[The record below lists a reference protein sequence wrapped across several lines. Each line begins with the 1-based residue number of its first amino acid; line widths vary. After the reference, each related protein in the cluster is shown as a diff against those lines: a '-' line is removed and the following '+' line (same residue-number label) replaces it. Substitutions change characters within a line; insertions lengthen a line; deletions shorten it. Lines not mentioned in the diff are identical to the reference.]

1 MSDWEGEEFEP
12 AKGVAAISVQAWSDE
27 ETPQNT
33 ARRGGGDGEGGGGED
48 VHCVRMKI
56 PSSCDRDVVIS
67 FLDNLDLR
75 AFTTMASVR
84 ELRDYLLT
92 AFNELVT
99 SERDALLLRDRGE
112 REKQSRLNRES
123 TAKSKRVLAEI
134 NKMLNQSEAGQSQ
147 VKNMFRQLHDMRVN
161 EQPQLNDN
169 FDEFMVPRSRPSRE
183 RQRSSRWRG
192 SVTTSSEETEKI
204 RQIKDLYMASL
215 ALYSANEETVIR
227 NELSSE
233 DEIEAEEA
241 GAVAAATAAEPFLA
255 TLGAEKFP
263 HWLSENFMQM
273 HTIRLV
279 NMGVTKELHSRRAW
293 PDEGHALPPAWLD
306 DRRPRLLGFSF
317 LAESSELMELPAV
330 EHGMGYTSI
339 PAGSLATNVAREQQ
353 SQNRD
358 TTDIAYFSR
367 YGSCDQDDGARIALS
382 STPITP
388 NIDYGLA
395 FHPTSSSLQPDEENT
410 PMMTGSGSARS
421 LPAEVA
427 LVDVDSGNQQSMGMS
442 PAAED
447 VVSTVARSRPGV
459 TPFRPLLPVID
470 EEHRLSMLQRLL
482 KKSFHPPPD
491 SVETTE
497 AVSLE
502 AIAGCPPEAS
512 AGGPLEAIAEDTT
525 GAAVAV
531 GTAPIT
537 PPHTPRR
544 DWSSIFRPRDQIPSY
559 VETRNVFAPRNRRP
573 RRQRKPETPPGD
585 RLDEQPR
592 LNHEITTNFMA
603 NLLQRATEMVRAPLQ
618 LVIQSP
624 STTGSPTAPDSDGVR
639 PHMEVLE
646 EPMQAEP
653 PLQPAISRFA
663 LNAEATDFPP
673 ALLEPSMPEILPNI
687 SENEIT
693 NMDVTDARQVAVP
706 MQITN
711 ENRQPA
717 NSLADLSVN
726 AIVTDVQILP
736 PWNMDTGSLVLP
748 AIDPTRESAG
758 LPAIEQAGKSAE
770 NLAIYQAGRS
780 TEFPAMGHAE
790 GSAVQSAKNAVVSV
804 SSLQRTETTAI
815 RRNRQHMEDMAY
827 IAQHTDMLRVMLDH
841 QKYLSDQQHPGE
853 AIRPSFGL
861 SQQYRALIAV
871 ETYDPHIILNM
882 PISKVELVHGLL
894 EALIMLPRVD
904 LQNAPFIK
912 NRINAA
918 RAFRFLLD
926 LQATGIVKLSD
937 NGRFCWLL

>member
-33 ARRGGGDGEGGGGED
+33 ARRGGGGED
-48 VHCVRMKI
+48 VNCVRMKI

-112 REKQSRLNRES
+112 REKLSRLNRES

-204 RQIKDLYMASL
+204 RQIKDLYMASI

-233 DEIEAEEA
+233 DETEAEEA

-255 TLGAEKFP
+255 TLSAEKFP

-279 NMGVTKELHSRRAW
+279 NMGVTKELHCRRAW
-293 PDEGHALPPAWLD
+293 PDDGHALPPAWRD
-306 DRRPRLLGFSF
+306 DRQPRLLGFSF
-317 LAESSELMELPAV
+317 LAESSELPAV

-339 PAGSLATNVAREQQ
+339 PAGSLANNVAREQQ

-367 YGSCDQDDGARIALS
+367 YGSCEQDDGARIALS

-427 LVDVDSGNQQSMGMS
+427 LVDVDSGNQQSMVMS

-470 EEHRLSMLQRLL
+470 EERRFSMLPRLL
-482 KKSFHPPPD
+482 KKSFDPPPD
-491 SVETTE
+491 SVATTE

-502 AIAGCPPEAS
+502 AIAGCPPEVS

-544 DWSSIFRPRDQIPSY
+544 DWSSIFRARDQIPSY
-559 VETRNVFAPRNRRP
+559 VETRNVLAPRNRRP
-573 RRQRKPETPPGD
+573 RCQRLPETPPRD

-592 LNHEITTNFMA
+592 LHHEITTNFMA
-603 NLLQRATEMVRAPLQ
+603 NLLQRATEMVRAPLH
-618 LVIQSP
+618 S
-624 STTGSPTAPDSDGVR
+624 SSTGSPTAPNSDGVR
-639 PHMEVLE
+639 PQMEVLE

-663 LNAEATDFPP
+663 LNAEAADFPP
-673 ALLEPSMPEILPNI
+673 PLLEPSMPEILPNI

-706 MQITN
+706 LQITN
-711 ENRQPA
+711 ENRQQA
-717 NSLADLSVN
+717 NYLADLSVN

-736 PWNMDTGSLVLP
+736 PWNMDTGSLALP
-748 AIDPTRESAG
+748 AIDQTRESAG

-770 NLAIYQAGRS
+770 NLAMYQAGRS

-790 GSAVQSAKNAVVSV
+790 GSAVQSAENAVVSV
-804 SSLQRTETTAI
+804 SSLQRTETTAV

-827 IAQHTDMLRVMLDH
+827 IAQHTDMLRVMVDH
-841 QKYLSDQQHPGE
+841 QKYLTDQQHPGE

-861 SQQYRALIAV
+861 SQQYRALAAV

-937 NGRFCWLL
+937 KGRFCCLL